1 MAATDTTAADDDEQ
15 ADSPIEALTQRLA
28 EQAEHQENFQT
39 FLRVRS
45 DPDADAAEQFQED
58 LIEFIKTKMAEEDI
72 GVPEAAIALWEQV
85 ALMERNV
92 RDGDGDAGEPSA
104 MPQQGDS
111 RDAARDDGDSD
122 AGLPDDPAFQ

>member
-15 ADSPIEALTQRLA
+15 DGSPIEALAQRLA
-28 EQAEHQENFQT
+28 EEAEHQENFQT
-39 FLRVRS
+39 FLRVRA

-58 LIEFIKTKMAEEDI
+58 LIEFIKANMAEEDI

-104 MPQQGDS
+104 MPQQGDA
-111 RDAARDDGDSD
+111 RDTTRDDGD